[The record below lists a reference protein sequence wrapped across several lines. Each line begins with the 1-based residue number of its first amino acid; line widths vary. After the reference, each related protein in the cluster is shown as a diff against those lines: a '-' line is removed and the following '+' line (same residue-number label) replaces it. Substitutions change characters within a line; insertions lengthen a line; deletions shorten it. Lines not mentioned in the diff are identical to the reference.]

1 MDDDYVRRRFEAA
14 RLQKM
19 FRDSFRILSENEWRF
34 EVRDSGGEV
43 VAALTCYLPK
53 DYPSTS
59 SPTCILDSPLGV
71 RIQQNRPA
79 QGQEVGLTLASHFF
93 DFCKENICGSTTASS
108 GTAASAGATPQQP
121 TEADATE
128 DLINLSENMA
138 RHLSASLLHD
148 GWQDYGPGMFVH
160 GASGILVQ
168 IKDRE
173 SGRGVDV
180 ASILTHAS
188 QLPSLTSRYNLLKNV
203 RGLCLHIKV
212 DGVGA
217 DGNHKITEWARNKIK
232 QMPAASLLPGERTP
246 NRFTVG
252 PQIKKFSFGKRLIQF
267 ALQVRDAHEAKYVSA
282 EGRVD
287 QRKASPPRKTRLKRY
302 DAFKGTLQEGKNVAF
317 RSSGNS
323 LLPKI
328 RSNECC
334 EYQPVRSHDELKEGD
349 IVFCQIKV
357 RYWQHK
363 VKHKTYVGGKQVY
376 TYTISNAAGHVNGT
390 TTLEKIYGKL
400 IRHWM

>member
-1 MDDDYVRRRFEAA
+1 MRRRFEAA

-43 VAALTCYLPK
+43 VAALKCYLPK

-59 SPTCILDSPLGV
+59 SPTLFLDSPDGV
-71 RIQQNRPA
+71 RIPQNPPA
-79 QGQEVGLTLASHFF
+79 KGKQVGLSLGNHFF
-93 DFCKENICGSTTASS
+93 AMYKKNDSGSTASS
-108 GTAASAGATPQQP
+108 GAAASAGATPQQP

-128 DLINLSENMA
+128 DLINLSFNKA

-148 GWQDYGPGMFVH
+148 RWQNYGPGMFVH

-168 IKDRE
+168 IKDRA
-173 SGRGVDV
+173 SGRGVDL

-188 QLPSLTSRYNLLKNV
+188 QSLKQTSGYNLLKNV

-212 DGVGA
+212 DGVDA
-217 DGNHKITEWARNKIK
+217 DGNHQITEWARK
-232 QMPAASLLPGERTP
+232 QIERITAASLLPGERP
-246 NRFTVG
+246 PRRFAVG
-252 PQIKKFSFGKRLIQF
+252 PKITKFAFGEKLIAF
-267 ALQVRDAHEAKYVSA
+267 AEQVRDADEAKYVSV

-287 QRKASPPRKTRLKRY
+287 QPKASPPRKTEREQGY
-302 DAFKGTLQEGKNVAF
+302 DAFKQKLQQGFTVAW

-323 LLPKI
+323 LAGKGI
-328 RSNECC
+328 KSGECC
-334 EYQPVRSHDELKEGD
+334 EYQPVRTHDELKEGD
-349 IVFCQIKV
+349 IVFCQISRK
-357 RYWQHK
+357 YWQHM
-363 VKHKTYVGGKQVY
+363 VKHKNYVGGKQVY

>member
-1 MDDDYVRRRFEAA
+1 
-14 RLQKM
+14 
-19 FRDSFRILSENEWRF
+19 
-34 EVRDSGGEV
+34 
-43 VAALTCYLPK
+43 
-53 DYPSTS
+53 
-59 SPTCILDSPLGV
+59 
-71 RIQQNRPA
+71 
-79 QGQEVGLTLASHFF
+79 
-93 DFCKENICGSTTASS
+93 
-108 GTAASAGATPQQP
+108 
-121 TEADATE
+121 
-128 DLINLSENMA
+128 
-138 RHLSASLLHD
+138 
-148 GWQDYGPGMFVH
+148 MFVH

-168 IKDRE
+168 IKDRA
-173 SGRGVDV
+173 SGRGVDL

-188 QLPSLTSRYNLLKNV
+188 QSLKQTSGYNLLKNV

-212 DGVGA
+212 DGVDA
-217 DGNHKITEWARNKIK
+217 DGNHQITEWARK
-232 QMPAASLLPGERTP
+232 QIERITAASLLPGERP
-246 NRFTVG
+246 PRRFAVG
-252 PQIKKFSFGKRLIQF
+252 PKITKFAFGEKLIAF
-267 ALQVRDAHEAKYVSA
+267 AEQVRAADEAKYVSA

-328 RSNECC
+328 KSNECC

-376 TYTISNAAGHVNGT
+376 TYTISNAAGHVNGI

-400 IRHWM
+400 IDHWMVKKESRAGLV

>member
-1 MDDDYVRRRFEAA
+1 MDDDYVRRGFEAA
-14 RLQKM
+14 RLQET
-19 FRDSFRILSENEWRF
+19 FGDSFRILSENEWRF
-34 EVRDSGGEV
+34 EVLDSGGEV

-59 SPTCILDSPLGV
+59 SPTLFLDSPLGV
-71 RIQQNRPA
+71 RIPQNPPA
-79 QGQEVGLTLASHFF
+79 KGKQVGLSLGNHFF
-93 DFCKENICGSTTASS
+93 AMYKKNDSGSTASS
-108 GTAASAGATPQQP
+108 GAAASAGATPQQP

-128 DLINLSENMA
+128 DLINLSFNKA

-148 GWQDYGPGMFVH
+148 RWQNYGPGMFVH

-180 ASILTHAS
+180 ASVLTHAS
-188 QLPSLTSRYNLLKNV
+188 QLPSLTSRSNLLKNV

-217 DGNHKITEWARNKIK
+217 DENHKITEWARNKIK

-349 IVFCQIKV
+349 IVFCQIKA

-363 VKHKTYVGGKQVY
+363 VKKKNFVGGQQVY

-400 IRHWM
+400 IDHWM

>member
-1 MDDDYVRRRFEAA
+1 MYDLVRRQSEAEE
-14 RLQKM
+14 LQNT
-19 FRDSFRILSENEWRF
+19 FGDSFRMPSKNEWRF
-34 EVRDSGGEV
+34 EYRDSGGEV
-43 VAALTCYLPK
+43 VAALSCYLPE

-59 SPTCILDSPLGV
+59 SPTLVLEAPLGD
-71 RIQQNRPA
+71 RIPQKPPA
-79 QGQEVGLTLASHFF
+79 PGKEVGLSLGRQFF
-93 DFCKENICGSTTASS
+93 AFCEKNISGSTASS
-108 GTAASAGATPQQP
+108 GAAASAGATPQQP

-128 DLINLSENMA
+128 DLINLSFNKA

-148 GWQDYGPGMFVH
+148 RWQNYGPGMFVH

-180 ASILTHAS
+180 ASVLTHAS
-188 QLPSLTSRYNLLKNV
+188 QLPSLTSRCKVLKNV

-217 DGNHKITEWARNKIK
+217 DGNHKITEWARNELK
-232 QMPAASLLPGERTP
+232 QMPAALLLPGERTP

-349 IVFCQIKV
+349 IVFCQIKA
-357 RYWQHK
+357 RYWQHQ
-363 VKHKTYVGGKQVY
+363 VKKKNFVGGQQVY